1 MKSYLKDVI
10 EWLAQRLIIQ
20 ASTRAVEMIEDA
32 SGKDTTPKALAAPK
46 MPEIELH

>member
-1 MKSYLKDVI
+1 MKGYLKDVI

-20 ASTRAVEMIEDA
+20 ASTRAIEMLDET
-32 SGKDTTPKALAAPK
+32 GRDTTPKALAAPK